1 MGTRSQSEKNIFEHG
16 KSRPF
21 WSYLTLLFLLLVGP
35 QSALADTRLVVRDS
49 LGLTGILNLCGLLGG
64 CSTVRGLGDPG
75 GQLFMIQI
83 PPLLSSLTLPL
94 LQALPPLG
102 LVSIETDQIVQ
113 AQGAKAGAA
122 PSYLT
127 DKTPITYYG
136 PTVWRGYVY
145 QPGNRLIQTDS
156 AHAIY
161 KVAGSG
167 VTVAVIDTGVD
178 PNHPVLQNSLVTGYD
193 FTRNQSGGSEM
204 SDVSQS
210 TVAVLDS
217 SSTAQVSQSTV
228 AVLDQSTVAVLD
240 GKPQYAAF
248 GHGTMVAGI
257 VHLVAPQASIMPL
270 KSFYADGTGYNSDIL
285 RAIYY
290 ATNHGAKVINMS
302 FNYTTYSS
310 ELDKAV
316 TYATQNGVVCVAA
329 AGNSGM
335 KATVYPAALK
345 NVIDVAST
353 GNTDQPSTFSNYG
366 APPVWLAAPGE
377 GVMTTYPFGTYAA
390 GWGTSFSAPLVAGT
404 AAMMI
409 STYGAQVHTQSSF
422 SLLGISLSG
431 SATAPSS
438 KTQAANAL
446 SHAQWISAPQLGY
459 GRLDTYQA
467 EQAWRNNLGLQ

>member
-1 MGTRSQSEKNIFEHG
+1 
-16 KSRPF
+16 
-21 WSYLTLLFLLLVGP
+21 
-35 QSALADTRLVVRDS
+35 
-49 LGLTGILNLCGLLGG
+49 
-64 CSTVRGLGDPG
+64 
-75 GQLFMIQI
+75 
-83 PPLLSSLTLPL
+83 
-94 LQALPPLG
+94 
-102 LVSIETDQIVQ
+102 
-113 AQGAKAGAA
+113 
-122 PSYLT
+122 
-127 DKTPITYYG
+127 
-136 PTVWRGYVY
+136 
-145 QPGNRLIQTDS
+145 
-156 AHAIY
+156 
-161 KVAGSG
+161 
-167 VTVAVIDTGVD
+167 
-178 PNHPVLQNSLVTGYD
+178 
-193 FTRNQSGGSEM
+193 
-204 SDVSQS
+204 
-210 TVAVLDS
+210 
-217 SSTAQVSQSTV
+217 V

-240 GKPQYAAF
+240 GKAQYAAF

-302 FNYTTYSS
+302 FNYTSYSP

-316 TYATQNGVVCVAA
+316 SYATQNGVVCVAA
-329 AGNSGM
+329 AGNSGL

-353 GNTDQPSTFSNYG
+353 SNTDRPSTFSNYG

-404 AAMMI
+404 TAMMI
-409 STYGAQVHTQSSF
+409 STYGAQASTGSSL
-422 SLLGISLSG
+422 SLLGISLSL

-467 EQAWRNNLGLQ
+467 EQAWRSNLGLQ